1 MLRPRICLLYLEFKS
16 DKINLSMKLI
26 KLEKLHE
33 GKYLSY
39 YVADYL
45 TELGHVKSYEFIS
58 RDKNLTMDSFGKG
71 KPQGVGMVPFSM
83 DGQKVLLQKEFR
95 LATNN
100 WVYNFPAGLID
111 EGETPEIAAKREL
124 KEETGVEL
132 VKIIDSLSP
141 CFASQGTSD
150 EMMSI
155 VICYCD
161 GEIKKSCFEDE
172 EIQANWYTKEQIKEL
187 LDKGVY
193 MSVRTQMFLWQ
204 WVNQ

>member
-1 MLRPRICLLYLEFKS
+1 MIKYLG
-16 DKINLSMKLI
+16 MKLV

-39 YVADYL
+39 YVADYVN
-45 TELGHVKSYEFIS
+45 EKGHIKSYEFIS
-58 RDKNLTMDSFGKG
+58 RHKDLTMETFGKG
-71 KPQGVGMVPFSM
+71 QPQGVGMVSFSK
-83 DGQKVLLQKEFR
+83 DGNKVLLQKEFR

-124 KEETGVEL
+124 KEETGVDL
-132 VKIIDSLSP
+132 VKIEAVLSP
-141 CFASQGTSD
+141 SFASQGTSD
-150 EMMSI
+150 ELMLI

-161 GEIKKSCFEDE
+161 GEIKNSCFEDE
-172 EIQANWYTKEQIKEL
+172 EIQANWYSKEQVKEL

-204 WVNQ
+204 WINK